1 MARKHR
7 KHSRKHAL
15 AGFFSPKNK
24 WVWAGVGAAA
34 IVVYVYRKELFGL
47 AAPEKAPKLA
57 GLGYMVPTYDTA
69 ATLTAG

>member
-15 AGFFSPKNK
+15 HGFFDPKNK

-34 IVVYVYRKELFGL
+34 VVLYVYRKELFGMGDGKVGYL
-47 AAPEKAPKLA
+47 APVYNPAPTFQ
-57 GLGYMVPTYDTA
+57 G
-69 ATLTAG
+69 